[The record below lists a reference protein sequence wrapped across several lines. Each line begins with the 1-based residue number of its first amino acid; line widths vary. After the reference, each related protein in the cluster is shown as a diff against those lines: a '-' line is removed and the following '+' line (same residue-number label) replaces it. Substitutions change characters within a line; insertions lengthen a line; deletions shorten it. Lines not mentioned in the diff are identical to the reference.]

1 MSRFTGRV
9 AFITGAARGQGRAH
23 AVAFAREGA
32 ALALVDICGE
42 IASTPYDGTSRAD
55 LEETVRLCR
64 EEGAAVLA
72 DAVDVR
78 DFPAMQA
85 FADRVVAEHGKVD
98 IVVANA
104 GIFGH
109 TPIAEQTPEMFS
121 EVIDV
126 NLKGVFHTIRVV
138 LPGMIERNYGRVIA
152 TGSVC
157 SLIGLENVGHYVA
170 SKHGV
175 AGLIKSIAREVGRY
189 GVTANYV
196 VPNGVRTK
204 MIRNEATY
212 KLMSPDDPTEESAL
226 PIYAAINS
234 IPLPWIEP
242 EDVSKIVLFLASED
256 ARYTTGAGMKVD
268 LGATA

>member
-1 MSRFTGRV
+1 MSRFNGKV

-32 ALALVDICGE
+32 ALALVDACAE
-42 IASTPYDGTSRAD
+42 FDSTPYEGATRTELD
-55 LEETVRLCR
+55 ETVRLC
-64 EEGAAVLA
+64 EEAGAAVLA
-72 DAVDVR
+72 DKVDVR

-85 FADRVVAEHGKVD
+85 FADRAVAEHGKVD

-104 GIFGH
+104 GIFGG

-157 SLIGLENVGHYVA
+157 SLMGFENVGHYVA

-175 AGLIKSIAREVGRY
+175 AGLIKTIAKEVGRY

-196 VPNGVRTK
+196 VPNGVGTK

-212 KLMSPDDPTEESAL
+212 NLMNPDNPTEEGSLPMYSAMN
-226 PIYAAINS
+226 A
-234 IPLPWIEP
+234 IPLPWVEP
-242 EDVSKIVLFLASED
+242 EDVSKVVLFLASDD
-256 ARYTTGAGMKVD
+256 ARYTTGAMMKVD

>member
-1 MSRFTGRV
+1 MSRFDGKV
-9 AFITGAARGQGRAH
+9 AFVTGAARGQGRAH

-32 ALALVDICGE
+32 ALALVDSCSE
-42 IASTPYDGTSRAD
+42 FDGTSYEGATSSD
-55 LEETVRLCR
+55 LDETVRLC
-64 EEGAAVLA
+64 EAEGAKVVV
-72 DAVDVR
+72 DKVDVR

-85 FADRVVAEHGKVD
+85 FADRAVAEHEKVD

-104 GIFGH
+104 GIFGNS
-109 TPIAEQTPEMFS
+109 PIAEQSPEMFS
-121 EVIDV
+121 ELIDV

-138 LPGMIERNYGRVIA
+138 LPGMIERRYGRVIA

-157 SLIGLENVGHYVA
+157 SLMGVPGVGHYVA

-175 AGLIKSIAREVGRY
+175 AGLIKSIAKEVGQH

-196 VPNGVRTK
+196 VPNGVGTK

-212 KLMSPDDPTEESAL
+212 RLMSPDNPTEEAAL
-226 PIYAAINS
+226 AMYAGMNA
-234 IPLPWIEP
+234 IPLPWVEP
-242 EDVSKIVLFLASED
+242 EDVSKVVLFLASED
-256 ARYTTGAGMKVD
+256 GRYTTGAAMKVD